1 MRWLGHML
9 RIPNHRLPRRAMFYG
24 VGIMHVRE
32 ATELDLIHAKKEDL
46 NRTIQLFYQ
55 NPTKIQHHI
64 YEANIINSDD
74 NDNIDLYDTSITS
87 SIALPLP
94 PPSQQQQQPQQQQQQ
109 QHHQSLLKLSSKS
122 NQDITTLSSSSNTT
136 NSTTNNNNSNT
147 IQWMNHNF
155 QLMRFHLGNV
165 LCDICHKNCSDLLNP
180 PKALECLQCRM
191 RIHIDHID
199 KHEKF
204 VSCHNA
210 TNVRY
215 IRMSNSAICKLWIE
229 QLMYLRQYLK
239 ELQQTNEQTNIIDN
253 HNTTINHNHNIVHM
267 NSMKSLYRSIRAGSL
282 GPTSLSSTTTTTSMT
297 TTSMSTSGTLTITNQ
312 KSDFQSSFRKK
323 LIGPIVNVTNNI
335 TTSNVSHLLSPK
347 YNKSPR
353 SLSPSM
359 NNYQK

>member
-1 MRWLGHML
+1 MVAGDQRLVHTPFVPLGYW
-9 RIPNHRLPRRAMFYG
+9 IPYAPL
-24 VGIMHVRE
+24 IMHVRE

-64 YEANIINSDD
+64 YDANIINNDD
-74 NDNIDLYDTSITS
+74 NDNIDLYDTT
-87 SIALPLP
+87 
-94 PPSQQQQQPQQQQQQ
+94 
-109 QHHQSLLKLSSKS
+109 
-122 NQDITTLSSSSNTT
+122 
-136 NSTTNNNNSNT
+136 
-147 IQWMNHNF
+147 
-155 QLMRFHLGNV
+155 
-165 LCDICHKNCSDLLNP
+165 
-180 PKALECLQCRM
+180 LECLQCRM

-253 HNTTINHNHNIVHM
+253 HNTTTNHNHNIVHM

-282 GPTSLSSTTTTTSMT
+282 GPTSLSSTSITTPTPTTTMMTTTTTM
-297 TTSMSTSGTLTITNQ
+297 SMSTSSTLTITNQ

>member
-1 MRWLGHML
+1 
-9 RIPNHRLPRRAMFYG
+9 
-24 VGIMHVRE
+24 MHVRE

-64 YEANIINSDD
+64 YDANIINNDD

-87 SIALPLP
+87 SIA
-94 PPSQQQQQPQQQQQQ
+94 PPSQQQQQQQPQQQQ

-122 NQDITTLSSSSNTT
+122 NQDITTLISSSSSSNTT
-136 NSTTNNNNSNT
+136 TNSTTTTTNNNNSNT

-155 QLMRFHLGNV
+155 QIMRFHLGNV

-282 GPTSLSSTTTTTSMT
+282 GPTSLSSTSITTPTPTTTTTTMMMTTTT
-297 TTSMSTSGTLTITNQ
+297 TTSMSTSSTLTITNQ